1 MTSVSAEKEEY
12 AARMNQLLDTYSKV
26 LFCNLDNVRS
36 CQMHGVRAALR
47 GRADVL
53 VGKKTMQKKII
64 SLRAEADGATA
75 TDKALHKYLVEE
87 NRLVNNLG
95 LVFTNEDV
103 SSISEVLRA
112 HRIQAPARVG
122 TISPVDVT
130 IPAGN
135 TGLEPTMTSFFQV
148 LNVQTKIAKGTV
160 EITADKQVLS
170 AGDKVDSSTA
180 ALLAKLK
187 IRPFWYAAEVEFY
200 FENGLLFTAEDLKV
214 TDKTVED
221 TMAAAIGNLS
231 AMSLA
236 TGLLTEASFP
246 HAIMDGF
253 KTLLGAS
260 VETDYVFEEYNGAQL
275 RTDVKEGKVQAAAAA
290 AAPAAASGAAKPAA
304 KVESEEDDDDEGM
317 GSLF

>member
-36 CQMHGVRAALR
+36 CQMHAVRAALR

-64 SLRAEADGATA
+64 ALRAEADGATA
-75 TDKALHKYLVEE
+75 SDKALHKYLVEE
-87 NRLVNNLG
+87 NRLVKNLG

-103 SSISEVLRA
+103 STIEAVLRE

-130 IPAGN
+130 VPAGN

-160 EITADKQVLS
+160 EITADKKVLS
-170 AGDKVDSSTA
+170 VGDKVDSSTA

-214 TDKTVED
+214 TNKAVDD
-221 TMAAAIGNLS
+221 MMAGAIGNVA

-236 TGLLTEASFP
+236 TGLLTAASFP
-246 HAIMDGF
+246 HAVMDGF

-260 VETDYVFEEYNGAQL
+260 VETDYVFDEYNGAKL
-275 RTDVKEGKVQAAAAA
+275 RTDIKEGKVQAAATAAAPAAAAA
-290 AAPAAASGAAKPAA
+290 AAPAAQAA
-304 KVESEEDDDDEGM
+304 EEEEDDDDMGM